1 MLTIFGVTLTYE
13 AVAFLTLFLASEAIG
28 ANPRLKDNGVL
39 QLIVRA
45 ASMSRSFRRED
56 DQLEEIKRTLRGGR

>member
-13 AVAFLTLFLASEAIG
+13 AVAFLALFLASEAIG

-45 ASMSRSFRRED
+45 ASLSKSFRRED

>member
-13 AVAFLTLFLASEAIG
+13 AVAFLALFLASEVIG
-28 ANPRLKDNGVL
+28 ANPKLKDNGVL

-45 ASMSRSFRRED
+45 ASLSKSFRRED